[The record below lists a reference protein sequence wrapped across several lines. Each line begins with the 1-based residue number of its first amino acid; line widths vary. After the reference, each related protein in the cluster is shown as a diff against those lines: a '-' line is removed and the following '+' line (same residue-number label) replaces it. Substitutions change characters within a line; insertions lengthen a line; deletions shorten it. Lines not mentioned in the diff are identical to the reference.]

1 MSDANPFGGSG
12 DGERTVIRPNPGG
25 RRPETAAPPA
35 PAGGSGQPA
44 AIPME
49 GVNPVVAAAAAILG
63 LAMRIRGRAN
73 HPDVDALRLRV
84 IEEIKAFE
92 NRMRNIETDPQI
104 VRAGHYALCATIDD
118 LVLSTPWG
126 SHSNWGMQSIVST
139 FHKEVSGGE
148 RFFTI
153 LDQIQKVPG
162 RFLNVLELMYTCISL
177 GFEGKYRV
185 LPRGASMLA
194 GVRESLYQTIRL
206 QRGEYE
212 RELSPH
218 WTGVEAAHRPL
229 HAKIPLWVI
238 AAVVLG
244 LLAVIFIVFT
254 YLLNQASDERFAA
267 LHGLPPTGQVVLA
280 RAVPA
285 PPPPPVVVPTAQ
297 LPRLRKF
304 LEPEIRDGL
313 VTVFEDN
320 QSITVRLRNQ
330 GMFASGSATL
340 EPRYNDILT
349 RIGQALQLEK
359 GPVIVRGHTDNQPIH
374 TVAMPSNWNLS
385 VARAKAAAAVIE
397 KQLTDKSRITAEGH
411 ADEQPIA
418 SNATPEGR
426 EQNRRTEV
434 VLMKVPE
441 GS

>member
-25 RRPETAAPPA
+25 RRVEA
-35 PAGGSGQPA
+35 PAVQGASSGPPA
-44 AIPME
+44 AIPIE
-49 GVNPVVAAAAAILG
+49 GVNPIVAAASSILG
-63 LAMRIRGRAN
+63 LAVRLRGRAS

-84 IEEIKAFE
+84 IEEIKAFDA
-92 NRMRNIETDPQI
+92 RMRAIDGDQQV
-104 VRAGHYALCATIDD
+104 VRASHYALCATVDD
-118 LVLSTPWG
+118 LVLNTPWG
-126 SHSNWGMQSIVST
+126 SHSNWGVQSIVST

-153 LDQIQKVPG
+153 LEQIQKVPG
-162 RFLNVLELMYTCISL
+162 RFLSVLELMYMCLSL

-185 LPRGASMLA
+185 MQRGPSLLA
-194 GVRESLYQTIRL
+194 GVRENLYQTIRT

-212 RELSPH
+212 KGLSPH
-218 WTGVEAAHRPL
+218 WTGVEASHRPL
-229 HAKIPLWVI
+229 HAKIPLWVVG
-238 AAVVLG
+238 AAALG
-244 LLAVIFIVFT
+244 ILALIFVVFT
-254 YLLNQASDERFAA
+254 YLLNAASDQRFAG
-267 LHGLPPTGQVVLA
+267 LHALPPTGQVVLA
-280 RAVPA
+280 RAEPA
-285 PPPPPVVVPTAQ
+285 PPPPTVIVKTEQ

-330 GMFASGSATL
+330 GMFPSGSAAL
-340 EPRYNDILT
+340 EPRYNDILS
-349 RIGQALQLEK
+349 RVGQALQLEK
-359 GPVIVRGHTDNQPIH
+359 GPIIVRGHTDNQPIH

-397 KQLTDKSRITAEGH
+397 KQLTDRSRITAEGL

-418 SNATPEGR
+418 SNATPDGR